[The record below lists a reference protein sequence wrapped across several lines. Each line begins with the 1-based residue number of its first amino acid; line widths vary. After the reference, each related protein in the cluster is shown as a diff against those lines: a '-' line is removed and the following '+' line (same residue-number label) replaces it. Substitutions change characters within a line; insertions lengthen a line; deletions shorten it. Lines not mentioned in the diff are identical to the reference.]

1 MVVKDQVGERSF
13 GNVQCACAVFI
24 VLNCIAGHRFTDG
37 AFIRVSESDDGMNE
51 KAVGYVEDLGQH
63 RSVHSAEP
71 TAANAISLCAQN
83 QIFSTGA
90 GVGVIPGSLDLCID
104 KQYNIGHWP
113 LVRFRR
119 MVRVQVS
126 RPFCRIK
133 YRA

>member
-13 GNVQCACAVFI
+13 GNVQRACAVFI

-83 QIFSTGA
+83 KFSPQA
-90 GVGVIPGSLDLCID
+90 PAS
-104 KQYNIGHWP
+104 
-113 LVRFRR
+113 
-119 MVRVQVS
+119 VS
-126 RPFCRIK
+126 YPAALICVSISSTI
-133 YRA
+133 